1 MKKEQDFSAWP
12 NHVSL
17 EVELQSTPEYP
28 TSAFMVFDFDPLE
41 IFGTKARVPVV
52 LNIDGKKFRRN
63 IARYAGELMLVF
75 NAGLRERTGYKA
87 GDRIQ
92 VLIER
97 DFEPRVVE
105 LPQDVAQALKTAK
118 LLDKW
123 QTWSYSHQRED
134 IAWIEEAKRPETRQ
148 KRITKLLE
156 KLALE

>member
-1 MKKEQDFSAWP
+1 MKIEKDGSGYP
-12 NHVSL
+12 NRVSL
-17 EVELQSTPEYP
+17 EVELRHAPEYP
-28 TSAFMVFDFDPLE
+28 TSAFMVFDFDPVE

-52 LNIDGKKFRRN
+52 LTIDGKKFRRSL
-63 IARYAGELMLVF
+63 ARYAGELMLVF
-75 NAGLRERTGYKA
+75 NAELREATGYKA

-105 LPQDVAQALKTAK
+105 LPQDVAQALKAAK

-134 IAWIEEAKRPETRQ
+134 LAWIEEAKRPETRQ
-148 KRITKLLE
+148 KRIAKLLE
-156 KLALE
+156 VLAG

>member
-1 MKKEQDFSAWP
+1 MKKEQDSSAWP
-12 NHVSL
+12 NRVSL

-28 TSAFMVFDFDPLE
+28 TSAFMVFDFYPLE

-52 LNIDGKKFRRN
+52 LTIDGKKFRRN

-75 NAGLRERTGYKA
+75 NAELRERTGYKA

-105 LPQDVAQALKTAK
+105 LPQDVAQALKTAR

-148 KRITKLLE
+148 KRIAKLLE

>member
-1 MKKEQDFSAWP
+1 M
-12 NHVSL
+12 
-17 EVELQSTPEYP
+17 
-28 TSAFMVFDFDPLE
+28 
-41 IFGTKARVPVV
+41 
-52 LNIDGKKFRRN
+52 
-63 IARYAGELMLVF
+63 
-75 NAGLRERTGYKA
+75 RERTGYKA

-105 LPQDVAQALKTAK
+105 LPQDVAQALKTAR

-148 KRITKLLE
+148 KRIAKLLE